1 MGRKA
6 GRTFN
11 VRRKK
16 YKKTGQIL
24 WSMKHVLIGILFLC
38 LILLVI
44 VGVTRRSRAVS
55 AQQVSRD
62 VEEDMPELDVQLLTV
77 NEYSRPGIALDQ
89 INGIVIHYT
98 ANPGTSAQANRDYFE
113 GLKDSH
119 VTKAS
124 SHFIVGLEGEI
135 VQCIPTAEIAY
146 ASNERNS
153 DTISIECCYENEDG
167 SFNQATYDSVVRLTA
182 WLCARSGLNAE
193 DVIRHYDVTGKM
205 CPVYYVDNPDA
216 WEQFRTDVTEAIE
229 TYN

>member
-1 MGRKA
+1 MSG
-6 GRTFN
+6 N
-11 VRRKK
+11 RRKK

-205 CPVYYVDNPDA
+205 CPVYYVDNPNA